1 MVPTRCSTV
10 FASLLAVTTRVRFAP
25 APTGFLHVGSARSA
39 LFNWLYAESTG
50 GEMILRIEDTDAALR
65 KPEFIDAI
73 VKPLTAL
80 GITWAE
86 GPYYQSQRKQFHVD
100 AVEQL
105 VQSGH
110 AYYCNLTR
118 DAADALASDA
128 GLPSGYHGWSRDKGI
143 EDGPDCVVRFRTPD
157 EGEIVIHDIIRG
169 EVRFKNAELEDFVIR
184 RSDGSP
190 TFLVA
195 NAVDDADMGITH
207 VIRGEDLLNTTPKV
221 MLLWDA
227 LDLGD
232 KPQYAHLPLLVNAQ
246 RKKLSKRR
254 DDVSLM
260 EFLSKGYLP
269 EAMVNHLA
277 LLGWGPPDDK
287 EIRPIGEIIE
297 LFKLENVNKG
307 SAFFDV
313 TKLDHINGEYI
324 RALPVERFIELAE
337 PFVYGVDTD
346 IPWDAANYDPEVFA
360 MVAPDVQQR
369 VSTLAEIPHFIAWLF
384 MDEVPYDLESKAWNK
399 AMRKGKMTPEILD
412 GILSAFEDVEWTG
425 DAMNAAVGEVGDRL
439 EARSQVPAR
448 VAITGTNAGIPLWDA
463 AATIDREIVLQ
474 RLRAARA
481 LL

>member
-1 MVPTRCSTV
+1 
-10 FASLLAVTTRVRFAP
+10 
-25 APTGFLHVGSARSA
+25 VGSARSA

-73 VKPLTAL
+73 VKPLQAL

-86 GPYYQSQRKQFHVD
+86 GPYYQSQRKQFHAD

-105 VQSGH
+105 VSSGH

-118 DAADALASDA
+118 EQADALAEEA
-128 GLPSGYHGWSRDKGI
+128 GLPTGYHGWSRDKGTA
-143 EDGPDCVVRFRTPD
+143 DGPDCVVRFRTPD
-157 EGEIVIHDIIRG
+157 EGEVVIDDLIRG

-195 NAVDDADMGITH
+195 NAVDDADMSITH

-227 LDLGD
+227 LDLGE

-260 EFLSKGYLP
+260 QFLRKGYLP

-287 EIRPIGEIIE
+287 EIRPISEIIE

-307 SAFFDV
+307 SAFFDIA
-313 TKLDHINGEYI
+313 KLDHINGEYI
-324 RALPVERFIELAE
+324 RALPAETFIELAE
-337 PFVYGVDTD
+337 PFVYGVDTE
-346 IPWDAANYDPEVFA
+346 IPWNTSDYDPEVFA
-360 MVAPDVQQR
+360 LVAGDVQLR
-369 VSTLAEIPHFIAWLF
+369 VNTLAEIPHFIEWLF
-384 MDEVPYDLESKAWNK
+384 VDDVTYDLESKAWNK
-399 AMRKGKMTPEILD
+399 AMRKGKHIPEILD
-412 GILSAFEDVEWTG
+412 GIIEAFADVEWTG
-425 DAMNAAVGEVGDRL
+425 EAMNAAVAAVGDRL

-463 AATIDREIVLQ
+463 AATLDREVVLR
-474 RLRAARA
+474 RLQNARS

>member
-1 MVPTRCSTV
+1 M
-10 FASLLAVTTRVRFAP
+10 TTRVRFAP

-39 LFNWLYAESTG
+39 LFNWLYAKSTG

-73 VKPLTAL
+73 VKPLQTL
-80 GITWAE
+80 GITWDE
-86 GPYYQSQRKQFHVD
+86 GPYYQSQRQQFHVD

-105 VQSGH
+105 VESGH
-110 AYYCNLTR
+110 AYFCNLTR
-118 DAADALASDA
+118 DEADALAKEA
-128 GLPSGYHGWSRDKGI
+128 GLPAGYHGWSRDKGI

-157 EGEIVIHDIIRG
+157 EGEVVIHDVIRG
-169 EVRFKNAELEDFVIR
+169 EVRFKNVELEDFVIR

-195 NAVDDADMGITH
+195 NAVDDADMSITH
-207 VIRGEDLLNTTPKV
+207 VIRGEDLLNTTPKI

-227 LDLGD
+227 LDFGD
-232 KPQYAHLPLLVNAQ
+232 KPTYAHLPLLVNEQ

-313 TKLDHINGEYI
+313 TKLNHINGEYF
-324 RALPVERFIELAE
+324 RALPVEEFIEMAQ
-337 PFVYGVDTD
+337 PFVYGVDAE
-346 IPWDAANYDPEVFA
+346 ISWDKDDYKPEVFE
-360 MVAPDVQQR
+360 MVAADVQQR
-369 VSTLAEIPHFIAWLF
+369 VDTFSGIPHYIGWLF
-384 MDEVPYDLESKAWNK
+384 SDEVSYDVESKGWKK
-399 AMRKGKMTPEILD
+399 AMVKGKMIPEILD
-412 GILSAFEDVEWTG
+412 GIAEAFVDVEWTAE
-425 DAMNAAVGEVGDRL
+425 AMNAAVAGVGDAL

-463 AATIDREIVLQ
+463 AATIDRDVVLR
-474 RLRAARA
+474 RLAAARA

>member
-1 MVPTRCSTV
+1 
-10 FASLLAVTTRVRFAP
+10 
-25 APTGFLHVGSARSA
+25 
-39 LFNWLYAESTG
+39 
-50 GEMILRIEDTDAALR
+50 MILRIEDTDAALR

-412 GILSAFEDVEWTG
+412 GILSAFGDVEWTG

>member
-1 MVPTRCSTV
+1 M
-10 FASLLAVTTRVRFAP
+10 
-25 APTGFLHVGSARSA
+25 GSARSA

-73 VKPLTAL
+73 VKPLQAL

-105 VQSGH
+105 VASGD

-118 DAADALASDA
+118 EQADALAEEA
-128 GLPSGYHGWSRDKGI
+128 GLPAGYHGWSRDKGI
-143 EDGPDCVVRFRTPD
+143 PDGPDCVVRFRTPD
-157 EGEIVIHDIIRG
+157 EGEVVIDDLIRG

-195 NAVDDADMGITH
+195 NAVDDADMSITH

-227 LDLGD
+227 LDLGE
-232 KPQYAHLPLLVNAQ
+232 KPQYAHLPLLVNAK

-260 EFLSKGYLP
+260 EFLGKGYLP

-287 EIRPIGEIIE
+287 EIRPISEIIE

-307 SAFFDV
+307 SAFFDI

-324 RALPVERFIELAE
+324 RALPTETFIELAE
-337 PFVYGVDTD
+337 PFVYGVDTE
-346 IPWDAANYDPEVFA
+346 IPWDTSDFDPQVFSL
-360 MVAPDVQQR
+360 VAGDVQLR
-369 VSTLAEIPHFIAWLF
+369 VNTLAEIPHFIEWLF
-384 MDEVPYDLESKAWNK
+384 VDDVVYDLESKAWNK
-399 AMRKGKMTPEILD
+399 AMRKGKQIPEILD
-412 GILSAFEDVEWTG
+412 GIITAFADVEWTG
-425 DAMNAAVGEVGDRL
+425 EAMNAAVAAVGDRL

-463 AATIDREIVLQ
+463 AATLDRDVVLR
-474 RLRAARA
+474 RLQNARS